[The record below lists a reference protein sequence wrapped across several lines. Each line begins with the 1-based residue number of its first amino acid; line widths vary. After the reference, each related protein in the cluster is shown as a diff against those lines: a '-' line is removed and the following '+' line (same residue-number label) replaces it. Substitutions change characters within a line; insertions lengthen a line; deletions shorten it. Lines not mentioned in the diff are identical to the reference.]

1 MIGSFGGVN
10 EKAIHTVQ
18 SRFQIL
24 RGRQFSIWH
33 KFEMYQG
40 VVQNRRERMQVFIG
54 FRARH
59 PKLCPQS
66 IKGLIGLII
75 IEEEQELVCYR
86 REFVFGAPSRFAPA
100 RARLDP
106 FYIGFLLASLVHV
119 TESEQQMVELS
130 LGQAG

>member
-33 KFEMYQG
+33 KFEMSQG

-54 FRARH
+54 FRARR
-59 PKLCPQS
+59 PKLCPQN
-66 IKGLIGLII
+66 IKGRRGLII

-86 REFVFGAPSRFAPA
+86 REFAVGAPSSFAPA
-100 RARLDP
+100 SARLDP
-106 FYIGFLLASLVHV
+106 SYIGLLLASRRRVAEHGRQL
-119 TESEQQMVELS
+119 
-130 LGQAG
+130 